1 MVNFPIACLGGIT
14 TFFALASVCNV
25 RLTALVN
32 ERKNMRHLSRSLI
45 LALAAGCLVT
55 ACRKHNNNPPPDS
68 LLQHRWHVVSLNG
81 EVFRYV
87 GQPAD
92 YWDFHNSDTLIQ
104 YISGKYDTMK
114 YTYDSAA
121 KRLVLNPFAPYPYAL
136 GFDVRTLTSSQLILA
151 GANEPPNF
159 PILDSL
165 RR

>member
-1 MVNFPIACLGGIT
+1 
-14 TFFALASVCNV
+14 
-25 RLTALVN
+25 
-32 ERKNMRHLSRSLI
+32 MRHLSRSLI

-68 LLQHRWHVVSLNG
+68 RLQHRWQVVSLNG
-81 EVFRYV
+81 EAFRYV

-92 YWDFHNSDTLIQ
+92 YWDFRKSDTLIQ

-121 KRLVLNPFAPYPYAL
+121 KRLVLNPIAPYPPAFVL
-136 GFDVRTLTSSQLILA
+136 DVRTLTSSQLILA
-151 GANEPPNF
+151 NNQQPNF